1 LISAGYETFPQFI
14 KTRQYALYN
23 ALKYGHNDWAKFL
36 LSVGT
41 DPSMTDYSGK
51 NAFDIAVDSKNEQ
64 GIQLLLAHGLA
75 QRRDSVE

>member
-1 LISAGYETFPQFI
+1 
-14 KTRQYALYN
+14 
-23 ALKYGHNDWAKFL
+23 
-36 LSVGT
+36 
-41 DPSMTDYSGK
+41 MTDYSGK